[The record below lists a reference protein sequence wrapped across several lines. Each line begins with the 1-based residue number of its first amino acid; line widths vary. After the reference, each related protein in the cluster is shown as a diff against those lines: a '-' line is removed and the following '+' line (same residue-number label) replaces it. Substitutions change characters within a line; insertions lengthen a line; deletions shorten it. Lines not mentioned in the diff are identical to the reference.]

1 MNELQIF
8 SNPEFGDMRTLSID
22 GEPWMV
28 GKDVAAALGYTAAEK
43 AIRTHVD
50 AEDKGVTEMDTPG
63 GLQKMTIINESGL
76 YSLVLSSKLPGA
88 KKFKRWV
95 TSEVIPSI
103 RKTGSYTASD
113 KLKQQQI
120 EARLNNS
127 RARVASMWLKIGTLA
142 TPEYKQVCSSYA
154 SAVLS
159 GGNEIIP
166 LPEGTG
172 EKLFSATEV
181 GAILGITAN
190 RVGALSNQNKM
201 KTPEFGKWFY
211 DKSRYSNKEVQVFKY
226 NQKAVD
232 KLRTLLEA

>member
-28 GKDVAAALGYTAAEK
+28 GKDVAQALGYTNPQK
-43 AIRTHVD
+43 ALRDHVD
-50 AEDKGVTEMDTPG
+50 DEDRTLNESFTVNGTMAT
-63 GLQKMTIINESGL
+63 LINESGL
-76 YSLVLSSKLPGA
+76 YSLVLSSRLPGA

-103 RKTGSYTASD
+103 RKTGNYTAPD

-120 EARLNNS
+120 EAKLNNS

-166 LPEGTG
+166 LPEGAG

-181 GAILGITAN
+181 GVILGITAN
-190 RVGALSNQNKM
+190 RVGTLSNQNKM

>member
-28 GKDVAAALGYTAAEK
+28 GKDVAQALGYTNPQK
-43 AIRTHVD
+43 ALRDHVD
-50 AEDKGVTEMDTPG
+50 DEDRTLNESFTVNGTMAT
-63 GLQKMTIINESGL
+63 LINESGL
-76 YSLVLSSKLPGA
+76 YSLVLSSRLPGA

-103 RKTGSYTASD
+103 RKTGNYTAPD

-120 EARLNNS
+120 EAKLNNS

-190 RVGALSNQNKM
+190 RVGTLSNQNKM

>member
-1 MNELQIF
+1 
-8 SNPEFGDMRTLSID
+8 
-22 GEPWMV
+22 
-28 GKDVAAALGYTAAEK
+28 
-43 AIRTHVD
+43 
-50 AEDKGVTEMDTPG
+50 
-63 GLQKMTIINESGL
+63 
-76 YSLVLSSKLPGA
+76 
-88 KKFKRWV
+88 
-95 TSEVIPSI
+95 
-103 RKTGSYTASD
+103 
-113 KLKQQQI
+113 
-120 EARLNNS
+120 
-127 RARVASMWLKIGTLA
+127 MWLKIGTLA

-190 RVGALSNQNKM
+190 RVGTLSNQNKM